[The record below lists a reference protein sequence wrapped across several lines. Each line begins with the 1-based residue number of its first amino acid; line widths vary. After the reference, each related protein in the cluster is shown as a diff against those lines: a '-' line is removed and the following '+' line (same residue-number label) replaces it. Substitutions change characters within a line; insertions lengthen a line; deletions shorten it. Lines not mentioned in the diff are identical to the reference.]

1 MENEKKTRLESA
13 DEIIISISEV
23 LLRASGETIQAT
35 AEAAGLSGIKYVGES
50 MFEVEEIL

>member
-50 MFEVEEIL
+50 MFEVEES